1 MWARVGLSQPWSSR
15 GRSARGEGRKVQAQ
29 QMLRYG
35 HARETTSLISR
46 VCMEIQQRQ
55 IQEVG
60 ECKQKPLNWDW
71 DAGHT
76 WQYVHPT
83 KCTESIHKT
92 VKSGFRP
99 TSYLMPFSLSQV
111 STLRQ
116 KGEMLGTVGVLENC
130 RNGTVNAIPICGIL
144 QYVVNLANGELEG

>member
-1 MWARVGLSQPWSSR
+1 
-15 GRSARGEGRKVQAQ
+15 
-29 QMLRYG
+29 
-35 HARETTSLISR
+35 
-46 VCMEIQQRQ
+46 MEIQQRQ

-60 ECKQKPLNWDW
+60 ECKQKPLSWDW
-71 DAGHT
+71 EAGHT

-83 KCTESIHKT
+83 KCTESIHKI
-92 VKSGFRP
+92 VQSGFRP